1 MMAMTIRTPKGE
13 TLTQLVLEI
22 FRLNGEL
29 LNAGNRICEPF
40 GLTSARW
47 QVLGA
52 IDEHGQPLTVSQIAR
67 RMGLARQGVQ
77 RIINDLLKQ
86 GFVTSSDNI
95 DHKRAPLFNLSDQG
109 EQVMA
114 KINAAQSEW
123 INAISG
129 DLSAK
134 EITRSLE
141 LLQLVRE
148 RTEDSN

>member
-1 MMAMTIRTPKGE
+1 MTIRTPKGE

-86 GFVTSSDNI
+86 GFVTSTDNI
-95 DHKRAPLFNLSDQG
+95 DHKRAPLFSLSDQG

-123 INAISG
+123 INAISS

-148 RTEDSN
+148 RTEDTN